1 MKSTLHINLLG
12 SPVIT
17 LGDLRAK
24 EFPAEKVKLLFFYL
38 LLFRHMR
45 HSRQVLAGL
54 FWGNYAEA
62 QARHSF
68 NTALWRLRQ
77 WINGLH
83 VMPAPYLVVESEKIG
98 LNTAAC
104 WLDAAEFEERVIR
117 ARQMNS
123 AAPDQAAA
131 SLKRA
136 VELYHGELLEG
147 CYADW
152 CLIERDRLHQL
163 FLQSLVHLI
172 IYHAG
177 RREYP
182 QAIACAQR
190 ILQDDPLREDVQRE
204 LMKLF
209 ALDNQP
215 AEALQQYR
223 RCAVAL
229 REELGIEPMPE
240 TQEIF
245 RQLILKS
252 TSTPAEQRP
261 DGIRFP
267 PNTKVQVSLFSQE
280 IAAALE
286 HLEKARDEFSKG
298 VEKLRQITDGAGS
311 SGDA

>member
-1 MKSTLHINLLG
+1 MKSALRINLLG
-12 SPVIT
+12 SPDIIA
-17 LGDLRAK
+17 GDLRAK
-24 EFPAEKVKLLFFYL
+24 EFPTEKVKLLFFYL
-38 LLFRHMR
+38 ILFRHMR
-45 HSRQVLAGL
+45 HPRQVLAGL

-62 QARHSF
+62 QARHSL

-77 WINGLH
+77 WINALN
-83 VMPAPYLVVESEKIG
+83 VKPAPYFVIESEQIA
-98 LNTAAC
+98 LNVAAC
-104 WLDAAEFEERVIR
+104 WLDTTEFEERVIW
-117 ARQMNS
+117 ARQMNA

-136 VELYHGELLEG
+136 VELYRGELLEG

-172 IYHAG
+172 VYHAG

-209 ALDNQP
+209 ALNDQP

-223 RCAVAL
+223 RCEIAL
-229 REELGIEPMPE
+229 REDLGIAPMSE
-240 TQEIF
+240 TQNIF
-245 RQLILKS
+245 RQLIKS
-252 TSTPAEQRP
+252 SATALEQNPETSGIPA
-261 DGIRFP
+261 DG
-267 PNTKVQVSLFSQE
+267 KDQLDLFSQRIDATLKRFE
-280 IAAALE
+280 R
-286 HLEKARDEFSKG
+286 ARDELDA
-298 VEKLRQITDGAGS
+298 EIDELREMRHAALVGLRG
-311 SGDA
+311 G

>member
-1 MKSTLHINLLG
+1 MKSTLRINLLG
-12 SPVIT
+12 SPDII
-17 LGDLRAK
+17 LGDLRTK
-24 EFPAEKVKLLFFYL
+24 EFPTEKVKLLFFYL
-38 LLFRHMR
+38 ILFRHKT
-45 HSRQVLAGL
+45 HLRQVLAGL
-54 FWGNYAEA
+54 FWGNYSEA
-62 QARHSF
+62 HARHSF

-83 VMPAPYLVVESEKIG
+83 VKPAPYLVIEREKIR

-104 WLDAAEFEERVIR
+104 WLDAAEFEERVIW

-136 VELYHGELLEG
+136 VELYRGELLEG

-172 IYHAG
+172 VYHGG

-190 ILQDDPLREDVQRE
+190 ILQNDPLREDVQRE

-223 RCAVAL
+223 RCAAAL
-229 REELGIEPMPE
+229 REELSIEPMPE

-252 TSTPAEQRP
+252 NSTPTEQRP
-261 DGIRFP
+261 DEVRFP
-267 PNTKVQVSLFSQE
+267 PNTKVQASLFSQE

-286 HLEKARDEFSKG
+286 HLAKARDEFSKA
-298 VEKLRQITDGAGS
+298 VEKLRQIRDGAEGS
-311 SGDA
+311 EYS